1 MSVQKLNIKILDG
14 PSTIAPCPALVA
26 EFSYQAL
33 SPRPP
38 APVSEDFI
46 HALETVLDGL
56 EKRPA
61 LKNKYSNHAELV
73 AEVTAGLISLN
84 APGSLQGYCR
94 LSGQERVSITLEYFF
109 PHLAAAVLQCVINIV
124 SIMLSGRSDQ
134 RQLLNQQR
142 DVLQRNMRIYD
153 PGWNNISMM
162 ASAAKLDIPFFPAD
176 EGMRFYCY
184 GQGAKSRLFYESASD
199 LDSLVGR
206 IATVNKASTV
216 QMLTSMGYPV
226 PRQVVVLAR
235 EHLGP
240 VVKQLGYPLV
250 VKPVTGSK
258 GTGVTSNIW
267 SEDDLVRAF
276 EHADKQTP
284 RQVVI
289 EKHVEGFDHR
299 LTVASGQLVGA
310 NLKKPPMVTGDGIHT
325 IGQLISREN
334 ESRPAELK
342 RQGLIKDIVVDEIT
356 TGVLNAQSMTLAS
369 IPEKGRIVR
378 LRTNANL
385 ATGGSIESVL
395 DRVHPDNARMAV
407 DIARNLRLDVIGID
421 FITTDIARSWHE
433 EGAVIEVNCTP
444 GVMNMTAEK
453 VLMQHFPDDTRGRI
467 RSSLYLSGDTDL
479 SDPRFGFDL
488 GGRNI
493 GYTNSYMT
501 LLNGTDRKLEQG
513 KLLKRCRAL
522 LLDPDCD
529 EIIIVMSVDE
539 LLKKGLPL
547 DRFDAGY
554 VDERLLESE
563 DSRHEVDDGGRCR
576 ELLARHCGTI
586 DFF

>member
-1 MSVQKLNIKILDG
+1 MSVQELNIKILDG
-14 PSTIAPCPALVA
+14 PSIVAPRPALVA
-26 EFSYQAL
+26 DFSYQAL
-33 SPRPP
+33 SSRPP

-46 HALETVLDGL
+46 NALEAVLDEL
-56 EKRPA
+56 AKRPA

-84 APGSLQGYCR
+84 APVTLQGYCQ
-94 LSGQERVSITLEYFF
+94 LSGQERVTITLEYFF
-109 PHLAAAVLQCVINIV
+109 AHLAAVVLQCTINIV
-124 SIMLSGRSDQ
+124 SIMLSGRSDK
-134 RQLLNQQR
+134 RQILNQQL

-162 ASAAKLDIPFFPAD
+162 ASAAKLDIPFFSAD
-176 EGMRFYCY
+176 EGVRFYCY
-184 GQGAKSRLFYESASD
+184 GQGAKSRLFYESSSD
-199 LDSLVGR
+199 LDSAIGR
-206 IATVNKASTV
+206 IVSVNKASTV

-226 PRQVVVLAR
+226 PRQAIVLAR
-235 EHLGP
+235 EQLGS

-258 GTGVTSNIW
+258 GEGVTSNIW
-267 SEDDLVRAF
+267 SEADLLRAF
-276 EHADKQTP
+276 EHANEQAP
-284 RQVVI
+284 GRVVI
-289 EKHVEGFDHR
+289 EKHIEGFDHR

-310 NLKKPPMVTGDGIHT
+310 NLKKLPMVTGDGIHT

-385 ATGGSIESVL
+385 ATGGSIEAVL
-395 DRVHPDNARMAV
+395 DRVHPDNARMAI

-421 FITTDIARSWHE
+421 FITTDIARPWHE

-444 GVMNMTAEK
+444 GVMNLTAEK
-453 VLMQHFPDDTRGRI
+453 VLMQHFPDNTTGRI
-467 RSSLYLSGDTDL
+467 KSSLYLSSNTDL
-479 SDPRFGFDL
+479 SGPKFAFDL
-488 GGRNI
+488 GIRNI

-501 LLNGTDRKLEQG
+501 LLNGTVRKLEEG

-522 LLDPDCD
+522 LLDPDCH

-547 DRFDAGY
+547 DRFDTGY

-563 DSRHEVDDGGRCR
+563 DSRHEIDEGGSCR
-576 ELLARHCGTI
+576 ELLATHCGAI
-586 DFF
+586 NFF